1 MTQTSKVEQQ
11 TAPAKYE
18 LTDET
23 IETPSGRK
31 LHRIRALVAIAA
43 IGVSVG
49 DLGGFIEVSKNLE
62 QSGNAQVCGDAWVSG
77 NAQVYGNAQV
87 SGDARVYGNP
97 WVSLSIHIGW
107 FSNVGSERGTLTYF
121 RQKDGSIYTNR
132 GCFSG
137 TLSDFEGAVKKRHGD
152 SRIGQEY
159 DLLIQFIRLRASAW
173 EVAQQEVA

>member
-1 MTQTSKVEQQ
+1 M
-11 TAPAKYE
+11 
-18 LTDET
+18 
-23 IETPSGRK
+23 ETPSGRK
-31 LHRIRALVAIAA
+31 LHRIRALVAIAE

-49 DLGGFIEVSKNLE
+49 DFGGFIEASKNLE
-62 QSGNAQVCGDAWVSG
+62 QSGNARVYGDAWVYGDARVYG
-77 NAQVYGNAQV
+77 NALVYGNAQV
-87 SGDARVYGNP
+87 SGNA

-121 RQKDGSIYTNR
+121 RQKDGSVCTNR

-173 EVAQQEVA
+173 EVAQQEAA